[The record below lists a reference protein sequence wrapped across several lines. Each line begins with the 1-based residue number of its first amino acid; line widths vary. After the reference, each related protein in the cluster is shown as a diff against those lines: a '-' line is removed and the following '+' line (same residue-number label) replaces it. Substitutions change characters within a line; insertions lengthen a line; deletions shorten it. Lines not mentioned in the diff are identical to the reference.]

1 MAKTKIKGIKKAIGE
16 YKEWISRHSSF
27 EAEIMLDKS
36 TGEVW
41 ADCFV
46 DCNSWKE
53 YDSDSIICLSRYI
66 QRRTDKPLTMALLKE
81 YAGMVMSATV

>member
-1 MAKTKIKGIKKAIGE
+1 MAKEKKITGVKKAIGE
-16 YKEWISRHSSF
+16 YRDWTSRHSSF

-53 YDSDSIICLSRYI
+53 YESDSIVSLSRYI
-66 QRRTDKPLTMALLKE
+66 QRMTDKPLTMNLLKE
-81 YAGMVMSATV
+81 YAAMAMA

>member
-1 MAKTKIKGIKKAIGE
+1 MKIMAKKITGIKKAIGE
-16 YKEWISRHSSF
+16 YREWTSRHSSF

-41 ADCFV
+41 TDCFV

-66 QRRTDKPLTMALLKE
+66 QRRTDKPLTMGLLKE
-81 YAGMVMSATV
+81 CAAMAMA